1 MKSDMKSDIII
12 RQTCID
18 GQQKIGRM
26 SKKNFE
32 TGAAMHH
39 LADTARTW
47 DVITVRR
54 TLRNNWRKFIP
65 YDSRWND

>member
-1 MKSDMKSDIII
+1 
-12 RQTCID
+12 
-18 GQQKIGRM
+18 M

-39 LADTARTW
+39 LANTVRTW

-65 YDSRWND
+65 YDSRWKD